1 MQLSPPGY
9 IAELEPY
16 VPGAPIE
23 WVARQYGITHSV
35 KLASNENPLG
45 PSPMA
50 VAAMAQ
56 ALETINR
63 YPDGGGYR
71 LTRAISD
78 KYGIPADNIVLGN
91 GSDEIIELL
100 SRLLLT
106 PGDEVVIA
114 HPSFSMYTLT
124 ARGLGATPVLAPL
137 KDYVIDLAAIQARIS
152 RKTRLVFLC
161 NPNNP
166 TGTALP
172 MDQLRAFLAQAPS
185 NVLVVIDEA
194 YIEYVRDSRL
204 GSLIADAAQ
213 DRPIAVLRT
222 FSKLYGLAGLRIG
235 FGVMPKNMVDW
246 INRIRSPFNTN
257 SLAQTAAVAALAD
270 DDFIARSLNLAHAG
284 IDHMHHQLTRM
295 GLTVIDSQTNFLLID
310 LHVDADRICQSLLGQ
325 GIIVRSMRS
334 TGYPQCIRVN
344 AGLPAENQ
352 AFLDALKS
360 LVSTGG
366 QLP

>member
-1 MQLSPPGY
+1 MQISPPGY
-9 IAELEPY
+9 IADLEPY

-23 WVARQYGITHSV
+23 WVERRYGITHSV

-56 ALETINR
+56 ALETVNR

-71 LTRAISD
+71 LTRAIAD
-78 KYGIPADNIVLGN
+78 KYGIPTDNIVLGN

-100 SRLLLT
+100 SRLLLA
-106 PGDEVVIA
+106 PGDEVVIP

-124 ARGLGATPVLAPL
+124 ARGLGATPVPAPL
-137 KDYVIDLAAIQARIS
+137 KDYAIDLAAVQARMS
-152 RKTRLVFLC
+152 GKTRLIFLC

-166 TGTALP
+166 TGTAVS
-172 MDQLRAFLAQAPS
+172 MDQLRAFLTQMPS

-194 YIEYVRDSRL
+194 YIEYVRDSRF

-235 FGVMPKNMVDW
+235 FGVMPKTMVDW

-257 SLAQTAAVAALAD
+257 SLAQTAAAAALED
-270 DDFIARSLNLAHAG
+270 DDFVARSLELAHTG
-284 IDHMHHQLTRM
+284 IDYMHRELERM
-295 GLTVIDSQTNFLLID
+295 GARVIASQTNFLLID
-310 LHVDADRICQSLLGQ
+310 LRVDADPICQALLAR

-344 AGLPAENQ
+344 AGMPSENQ

-360 LVSTGG
+360 LV
-366 QLP
+366 